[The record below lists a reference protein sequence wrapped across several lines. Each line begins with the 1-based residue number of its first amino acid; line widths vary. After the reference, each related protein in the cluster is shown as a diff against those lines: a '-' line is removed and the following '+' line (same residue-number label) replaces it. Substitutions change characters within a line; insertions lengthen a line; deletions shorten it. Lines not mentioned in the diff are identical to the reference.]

1 MGATAS
7 SAFRSWIPGIV
18 VALVGLALTHALVQ
32 QQRSAS
38 EAIASV
44 RFTEEV
50 RSSANAIEQRIVAYT
65 EIVSGMRDLFL
76 VNPGLGYR
84 DFERVAAERAI
95 RQRYPEIR
103 NLNFSRWVPTQGL
116 PAFAQRLRAQGRTGE
131 RAQQEI
137 LHRLTDGPDHYVIE
151 YLWPWEGNERIWG
164 LDIGSQ
170 PANLAAVVA
179 GRATGQATVSAPFE
193 LLQEKEQRLGFIL
206 RQPLFAADAGAGF
219 VGSVGVSV
227 RVSAMLD
234 AIASAGFFNG
244 VALRLEDVG
253 SVAGSAAPA
262 LALLGQFGAWPEASA
277 ARELRVLQ
285 VHDRRWRLT
294 FVPTRSMLS
303 GVERQLP
310 WWMGSAGVALTLLL
324 AVLASLLVRQRAL
337 ALGEAQSS
345 NEALEQSEQ
354 RFRAV
359 FNQAAVGVSLTRVDT
374 GQILRVNQR
383 YCDIIG
389 YSAEELLQRDVHSL
403 SHPDDHA
410 ANLAQLARLKA
421 GDITAFHMEKRLLR
435 KGGDTVWVD
444 LTVSPI
450 WRPGE
455 APVYNVSVIQDIT
468 GRRRMQ
474 DQLRESERNLRN
486 ILDHLPVGVLLV
498 QGGERIVFRN
508 RSFVQITGYTEQDV
522 GGTQRWWERAYPDAQ
537 VRERTRRH
545 WDALCDTARQGDG
558 CIRAGEYDIT
568 CRDGQCRTVD
578 ISGVL
583 LGPDHLVFFEDL
595 SERKAAEE
603 EATYLAYYDP
613 LTGLPNRRMLL
624 DQVRQAMATSAQS
637 GRSGALLMLDLD
649 HFKTINETRGHDWGD
664 MLLRQVAERLRAC
677 THEEHTVARHGDD
690 EFVVVLESL
699 ADNAADAAVQ
709 AQEVAQRIQAALRAP
724 YMLGGEPW
732 HASVSMGAA
741 IFRGLGESVDDLLKR
756 ADVAMY
762 QAKAAGRDTLQ
773 FYDPRIQA
781 VVHARAALELDMR
794 AGLEQGQF
802 ELFYQAQMDR
812 GRITGCECLL
822 RWRHP
827 RDGFVSPAAFVPL
840 AEETGLILP
849 LGEWVLQAAC
859 RQLAAW
865 ARQPALAHLTL
876 AVNVSPRQFHQAA
889 FVSQVLAA
897 LAGSGADAR
906 HLKLELT
913 EGLLLQDV
921 EDTIAKMAQ
930 LKGYGVGF
938 SLDDFGTGYSSL
950 SYLKRLPLDQLKIDQ
965 GFVRDVLTDPNDAT
979 IARTI
984 VALGTSLGLHVIAEG
999 VETEAQREF
1008 LARSDCHAWQG
1019 YLLSRPVPVAE
1030 FEALVLRQQAGGR
1043 NS

>member
-537 VRERTRRH
+537 MRERTRRH